1 MTRATVKR
9 VFEVDAP
16 LEEAWR
22 RLAEVERWAEWAPHI
37 TSVTVSPPA
46 HIKRCLAGQAAG
58 AQHLPHVGM
67 GAASALGVGRRA
79 AWGPH
84 LLRPSVRV
92 VGPGIDTAGMVGR
105 APWAPGAAHS
115 TCLRLSVRSQS
126 RQGDPQTAG
135 VVSPLMAGNVGAP
148 PCGVRRGW
156 SANWSYRA
164 RCEKASACLAT
175 AAARRVQ
182 GAPVGTCPSR
192 RGRPRLGPASQR
204 AHPGHRWAHRGAR
217 CPRRAARGPI
227 PWSRSLEGDRVC

>member
-1 MTRATVKR
+1 MPTSPCGLQDLLAHLPRCRRSAGASSVPPRPRLSKRCQSEEVEFMTRATVKR

-115 TCLRLSVRSQS
+115 TCLRPSVRSQS

-156 SANWSYRA
+156 SANWS
-164 RCEKASACLAT
+164 
-175 AAARRVQ
+175 
-182 GAPVGTCPSR
+182 
-192 RGRPRLGPASQR
+192 
-204 AHPGHRWAHRGAR
+204 
-217 CPRRAARGPI
+217 
-227 PWSRSLEGDRVC
+227 

>member
-1 MTRATVKR
+1 MPTSPCSLQDLLVHLPRCRRSAGASSVPPRPRLSKRCQSEEVEFMTSATVKR

-115 TCLRLSVRSQS
+115 TCLRPSVRSQS

-156 SANWSYRA
+156 SANWS
-164 RCEKASACLAT
+164 
-175 AAARRVQ
+175 
-182 GAPVGTCPSR
+182 
-192 RGRPRLGPASQR
+192 
-204 AHPGHRWAHRGAR
+204 
-217 CPRRAARGPI
+217 
-227 PWSRSLEGDRVC
+227 